1 MWNISELKKLCCL
14 IGKKKSIKGKSG
26 KDFYYIQ
33 MSLLE
38 GNCEQTEGGAGDWE
52 HGERILKTV
61 APNCRSL
68 RKKFEELFDSS
79 CLILKCRSPLTGNP
93 V

>member
-1 MWNISELKKLCCL
+1 ME
-14 IGKKKSIKGKSG
+14 KKKSVKGKSG

-68 RKKFEELFDSS
+68 RKKFEELFERTSAAVVV
-79 CLILKCRSPLTGNP
+79 CFFLKAHNGWGSI
-93 V
+93 